1 MASTEIRV
9 NLLFEDNIS
18 AVTRRI
24 NSLTRSINKLNSA
37 IEQIRGSNGNLKVKV
52 SIDVDDK
59 AIDQL
64 KETSKTMSRAVG
76 NITRSVNRLNSALE
90 QLKNINGN
98 GVRFNISLDGA
109 DRTIKQLREI
119 NRMINRLKAH
129 QEVRIRV
136 LFDQGDVVRARRIVN
151 YNAIVTADNLQ
162 RGRIVINQG
171 IGEASERRRGTSAL
185 WGRIGNIAETI
196 GQFGISYA
204 MTGIRF
210 FGVRLPQMVV
220 GIAGNY
226 FKTLVGYQKQAYM
239 WMYNVAKQGIDF
251 LRNNVI
257 EGLKRGV
264 QIIANVGKFLTQVP
278 FKYIGGA
285 LLRGITGFYSGAI
298 KLFTGMLQAP
308 FKVLRTAGSI
318 FNEIDRWFR
327 HVSQAFYYVSMTF
340 SYISRTAGL
349 IAGAIVGAVV
359 KIFETFKSAVQE
371 QYKIAV
377 TTGIVATP
385 SSVAGLQGEN
395 AAKDVRNKIVTLTKT
410 VYQINQRSGAAFG
423 DIVNLLY
430 FISSSGFKQTEELK
444 NVTEAVSSVAF
455 ATGSEPVALFR
466 SLISIMGAE
475 GIEPTER
482 NINST
487 LAKIVYAVSEGVF
500 EMGELAT
507 QLQRVAAFSE
517 AANTSFEETLSI
529 MAALSRGGLKPETI
543 GTGLSQVF
551 VHLNR
556 PQTQEKL
563 RQYLGIVPIK
573 FEEGIM
579 QQQSIMEIIEALV
592 PSELLKRVKSGE
604 LTAADREML
613 KQIAKQSAVVI
624 GFEKRAQ
631 TAWLTMFNK
640 LDDVYRMLREF
651 EGMQKTPELL
661 EKYLAY
667 FKEIPNATML
677 ATLNKIAGAL
687 EYLKTTVLN
696 AVMNKLGANVDQIV
710 EKVKDFADKIAS
722 VVENTNVLSKIFEL
736 IKALIRLVIDLI
748 TVAVVFGL
756 IATSLRLM
764 AAYFEMIR
772 PTILL
777 LAGFVKGFYSGLSD
791 KHKGDLSKAIEN
803 YVAFMLGIG
812 EKLGELF
819 AKLFEVIEEF
829 VNNMNKLKEA
839 GKSSGEAT
847 GQAAAEV
854 VVNLSGIL
862 ADATGTAVKWV
873 NDFTAAFIS
882 EFNKKKE
889 ELTNNVKNILLNVFA
904 FDLGFFNIALKLV
917 EGFVGGL
924 NKALKI
930 SWAVANA
937 VTDVERIRRSY
948 NATTVDGQSK
958 KKLLSELETNAEI
971 DEYVEDVRKQTVERL
986 IKNGFYKTE
995 SEIDEATRQAITN
1008 FAKSYVLFAKEI
1020 PNTVKNI
1027 IVDGIEASIFGL
1039 DVGLKLLIKILDGM
1053 ISGLNTIVDKL
1064 LKGEYNEI
1072 LKDIQSDTAQFITK
1086 LGAVFMDVAIIGFT
1100 VAGELMAGAFKG
1112 VETLDKWFES
1122 PETKK
1127 MRTALADAIKKFFVN
1142 SLKFA
1147 ISGVEFVGEV
1157 LNTILPALS
1166 EGLDE
1171 IVKYLENPSVAKELG
1186 DTLTK
1191 VMTNV
1196 VIFAGK
1202 TVKLM
1207 LTGFPIFARA
1217 FASVL
1222 TGKGVD
1228 QFEKD
1233 VMSKWR
1239 GVINTLREY
1248 LPTAISGFIDILVF
1262 ALTLVDDVIVQFEN
1276 ALAKN
1281 QEKMVILF
1289 TKIFE
1294 VMFDIVRTEAEVL
1307 KAAVKGFAE
1316 VLKNAL
1322 IPDTTDFKKFQ
1333 EFKGT
1338 VKEIGK
1344 TFGESTANLFAA
1356 FIEVGGAL
1364 IKGIAEGLRKADSKI
1379 IAKALGDIFKD
1390 AVSSSISFM
1399 SFGLDVAVE
1408 LLVKIYNW
1416 LNVVLE
1422 LFRILRDQNAWEQFK
1437 TTRKLNIQVAY
1448 SQSKEQVEFSEE
1460 DIKGLE
1466 NIKGRLGELKLII
1479 PGLVI
1484 GIGDVWWNVVNQ
1496 ITTQLKEVFEAMAL
1510 YNPKEEYAK
1519 QKPEFQKYIKEQDF
1533 KNFQDMVANLTQS
1546 FSNVL
1551 SVVLGSAPIVITK
1564 LTFKAL
1570 EFAFESVNDQTRT
1583 GIIAALAAVL
1593 TSQIIKVTT
1602 ANGVLAMTVGVGVFF
1617 AVREVSDF
1625 IVEHYEDVK
1634 NGILTGLQ
1642 TALNLLGIAGLTF
1655 ALRSSSNVALILT
1668 VGSALSFALSNVVG
1682 VTADKSGLTTIGQK
1696 VGKAIYDAFPTL
1708 AGIAATLATGGNAL
1722 IGFTVTAAVGFTLKI
1737 LEDAIKETI
1746 GLERFIDAFVAFL
1759 KNAFTLALGGALIG
1773 FVVGGAPGALIGL
1786 TIGLAVSFALNIEDN
1801 LEKTKKQ
1808 IEEEMKKV
1816 QDALKKGIE
1825 IAKKA
1830 SGQYTQ
1836 NVQFFQQVESRVQQ
1850 RSTAQP
1856 MVDAFYKQQL
1866 PKYMKSALDFYILR
1880 SGEKPKEIPIE
1891 AAKWFTDFVSSIP
1904 GEFEKVGERVNLWYQ
1919 TNITQPIK
1927 PESILELKGEI
1938 PDWFRAKVDE
1948 MINANFKSV
1957 VVEEFIKA
1965 AQMYLEFIPYYLIM
1979 RKLKDVKPERRATE
1993 LQKYLNDVNG
2003 FKKDV
2008 DTAVANYK
2016 NFLKTLINTKI
2027 VSSNT
2032 LNPELAYDMRRQ
2044 LTYTIEALQFQYAT
2058 GGYTGDGGKYE
2069 PAGIVHKGEYVI
2081 PQWMVKKYPETIAT
2095 LERIRK
2101 RGYQSGGPVDVTV
2114 PVSSNPVQRT
2124 ITDALVDL
2132 GREIEVVAS
2141 ALGNIG
2147 DKIDTSVISK
2157 VTTGEASTKELAN
2170 VIAQGYTLLSDFSK
2184 PIWGMYSD
2192 IPALVKNVSTDL
2204 DEINRLVLGISEDL
2218 RNVPGKPTITTTTTP
2233 QGKKL
2238 TEVTGDIKEILITSA
2253 ASVFL
2258 GQEAG
2263 SMFSSFILPFFKD
2276 LKGSPLEHIEE
2287 TQDEIKKYK
2296 FTNYGIPGLGELADI
2311 LLSFGNWADKL
2322 VSDEM
2327 LKQYRSMYIY
2337 PYQPEG
2343 IKGGEG
2349 KFESIGDK
2357 LIKFLND
2364 FQQLGLLGVLKNVP
2378 VIGSFFEVVDNAFGT
2393 LKSLPVVGTY
2403 FAAVG
2408 NIFGMLGQRMP
2419 GIVKNLITFV
2429 YNLESVQKAFS
2440 PINTIIEAATEVLK
2454 PFIDEAMQPLIE
2466 VWQMIGR
2473 YIGMAL
2479 IPIVQIFGGLL
2490 KVLMVIF
2497 QPVVDAFRLVGKVV
2511 FIAGKVVLM
2520 VFTKVANAIID
2531 VFNFVIGVINS
2542 ALGWL
2547 GINLSTL
2554 QKLQEESWEDILKQA
2569 DELFASTTL
2578 GASSGG
2584 SGGVGVTSRAENIT
2598 YNNYITVNFEDMV
2611 IADKEKFK
2619 QFLIETLQELGLSVG
2634 K

>member
-18 AVTRRI
+18 VVTRRI
-24 NSLTRSINKLNSA
+24 NSLTRSINRLNSA
-37 IEQIRGSNGNLKVKV
+37 MEQIRGSNGNLKIKV
-52 SIDVDDK
+52 SIDVDDN
-59 AIDQL
+59 AINQL
-64 KETSKTMSRAVG
+64 KETSKTISRSVG

-90 QLKNINGN
+90 QLKNINGD
-98 GVRFNISLDGA
+98 GVRLNISLDGA

-119 NRMINRLKAH
+119 NRMINR
-129 QEVRIRV
+129 
-136 LFDQGDVVRARRIVN
+136 
-151 YNAIVTADNLQ
+151 
-162 RGRIVINQG
+162 RIVINQG
-171 IGEASERRRGTSAL
+171 IGEASERRRGISAV
-185 WGRIGNIAETI
+185 WGRIGNIAENIAETI

-210 FGVRLPQMVV
+210 FGVQLPRMVV
-220 GIAGNY
+220 GIAANY

-257 EGLKRGV
+257 EGFKRGV
-264 QIIANVGKFLTQVP
+264 QIIANVGKFLIQVP

-298 KLFTGMLQAP
+298 KLFTGMLQAT

-349 IAGAIVGAVV
+349 IAGAIVGAIV

-395 AAKDVRNKIVTLTKT
+395 AAKDVRNKITTLTK
-410 VYQINQRSGAAFG
+410 VAYQINQRSGAAFG
-423 DIVNLLY
+423 DVVNLLY

-466 SLISIMGAE
+466 SLISVMGAE

-529 MAALSRGGLKPETI
+529 MAALSKGGLKSETI

-556 PQTQEKL
+556 PQTQEKM

-640 LDDVYRMLREF
+640 LDDVYQMLREF
-651 EGMQKTPELL
+651 EGIQETPELL

-677 ATLNKIAGAL
+677 ATSNKIAGAV

-710 EKVKDFADKIAS
+710 ENVKDFADKIAY
-722 VVENTNVLSKIFEL
+722 VVENTSVLSKIFEL

-756 IATSLRLM
+756 IATSMRLM

-791 KHKGDLSKAIEN
+791 KHKGDLSKGDLSKVIEN

-829 VNNMNKLKEA
+829 FNNMNKLKEA

-904 FDLGFFNIALKLV
+904 FDLDFFNIALKLV

-948 NATTVDGQSK
+948 NATTVNGQSK

-1112 VETLDKWFES
+1112 VEALDKWFES

-1186 DTLTK
+1186 DTLTQ
-1191 VMTNV
+1191 VMTNA

-1202 TVKLM
+1202 TIKLM
-1207 LTGFPIFARA
+1207 LTAFPIFARA
-1217 FASVL
+1217 FTSVL
-1222 TGKGVD
+1222 TGEGVD

-1233 VMSKWR
+1233 VMSKWS

-1307 KAAVKGFAE
+1307 KAAAKGFAE

-1338 VKEIGK
+1338 VEEIGK

-1364 IKGIAEGLRKADSKI
+1364 IKGIAEGLRKADSTI

-1422 LFRILRDQNAWEQFK
+1422 LFRVLRDQNAWEQFK
-1437 TTRKLNIQVAY
+1437 TTRKLEIQVAY

-1496 ITTQLKEVFEAMAL
+1496 ITTQLKELFEAMAL

-1519 QKPEFQKYIKEQDF
+1519 QKPDFQKYIKEQDF
-1533 KNFQDMVANLTQS
+1533 KNFQDMVANLMQS
-1546 FSNVL
+1546 FSNAL

-1570 EFAFESVNDQTRT
+1570 EFAFESVDDQTRT
-1583 GIIAALAAVL
+1583 DIIAALAAVL
-1593 TSQIIKVTT
+1593 TSQIIIVTT
-1602 ANGVLAMTVGVGVFF
+1602 DSKGLAMTVGVGVFF
-1617 AVREVSDF
+1617 TVREVSIF
-1625 IVEHYEDVK
+1625 IVENYDAVK
-1634 NGILTGLQ
+1634 NGILNGLK

-1655 ALRSSSNVALILT
+1655 ALGSSSNVALILT
-1668 VGSALSFALSNVVG
+1668 VGSALSFVLSNVIG
-1682 VTADKSGLTTIGQK
+1682 VTADKSGLTKLDQQI
-1696 VGKAIYDAFPTL
+1696 GKAIIDALPAL

-1722 IGFTVTAAVGFTLKI
+1722 IGFTVTAALDFTLKY
-1737 LEDAIKETI
+1737 LEDVIKQTI
-1746 GLERFIDAFVAFL
+1746 GLDRFIDAFVAFL

-1825 IAKKA
+1825 IAKKT

-1891 AAKWFTDFVSSIP
+1891 AAKGFTNFVSSIP

-1919 TNITQPIK
+1919 TNITQPVK

-2016 NFLKTLINTKI
+2016 NFLKTLVNTKI
-2027 VSSNT
+2027 VSSNK
-2032 LNPELAYDMRRQ
+2032 LNPDLAYDMRRQ

-2069 PAGIVHKGEYVI
+2069 PAGIVHKGEYVV

-2101 RGYQSGGPVDVTV
+2101 RGYQSGGPIDVTI
-2114 PVSSNPVQRT
+2114 PVSSNPGQRT
-2124 ITDALVDL
+2124 IMDALVDL
-2132 GREIEVVAS
+2132 GREIGVVAS
-2141 ALGNIG
+2141 AFGNIG

-2204 DEINRLVLGISEDL
+2204 DEINRLILGISEDL
-2218 RNVPGKPTITTTTTP
+2218 RNVPGKPTTTTTTTP

-2238 TEVTGDIKEILITSA
+2238 TEVTGDVKEILITSV

-2258 GQEAG
+2258 GQKAG

-2296 FTNYGIPGLGELADI
+2296 FTNYGIPELGELADI

-2337 PYQPEG
+2337 PYQPGG

-2349 KFESIGDK
+2349 KFAPIGDK
-2357 LIKFLND
+2357 LIRFLSDLQKLRPFEMLENI
-2364 FQQLGLLGVLKNVP
+2364 P
-2378 VIGSFFEVVDNAFGT
+2378 VA
-2393 LKSLPVVGTY
+2393 GTY
-2403 FAAVG
+2403 FAAVD

-2440 PINTIIEAATEVLK
+2440 PINTIIEAAKEVLK
-2454 PFIDEAMQPLIE
+2454 PFIDEAMLPLIE

-2497 QPVVDAFRLVGKVV
+2497 QPVVDAFRFVGKVV
-2511 FIAGKVVLM
+2511 FIVGKVVLM

-2531 VFNFVIGVINS
+2531 VFNFVIGVINFVIGVINS

-2547 GINLSTL
+2547 GIKLPTLPKLSTL